1 MLHVCVSK
9 EAKVGVRFLE
19 VHAVLAQPDMG
30 AGDEAAVHIP
40 DSSPAVGLFKLLP
53 VKSFS
58 HLYRCSLVVFGSYI
72 LKYFLYSFQP

>member
-1 MLHVCVSK
+1 MCLCEPMLHVCVSK

-40 DSSPAVGLFKLLP
+40 DCGAAAPAQQWD
-53 VKSFS
+53 FS
-58 HLYRCSLVVFGSYI
+58 NCY
-72 LKYFLYSFQP
+72 P